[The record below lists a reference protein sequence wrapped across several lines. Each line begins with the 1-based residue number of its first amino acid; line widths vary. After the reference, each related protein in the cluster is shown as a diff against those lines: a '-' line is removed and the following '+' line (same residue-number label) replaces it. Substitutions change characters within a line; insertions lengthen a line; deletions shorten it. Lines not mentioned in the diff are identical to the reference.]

1 MSETLPT
8 LCEAC
13 AYDLQ
18 GSAPAG
24 QCPECGHEYDKTRR
38 VGVRR
43 RRSPATT
50 SQAMR
55 KQQRLKTLGLF
66 IAAALCVVLGM
77 AMAAVA
83 DETLPPL
90 VVMGM
95 IALLLVMAGVG
106 SLLEMRRG
114 G

>member
-43 RRSPATT
+43 RRSSATT